1 MRQPRLD
8 RGAEVPVACP
18 SLSVT
23 PTGDQQ
29 LKATMV
35 IPAGVT
41 EVVLDLTRPRLISVT
56 GIGRG
61 GKRHEYHL
69 KVTPKGKLLLI

>member
-1 MRQPRLD
+1 
-8 RGAEVPVACP
+8 
-18 SLSVT
+18 
-23 PTGDQQ
+23 
-29 LKATMV
+29 MV

>member
-1 MRQPRLD
+1 VRQPRLD
-8 RGAEVPVACP
+8 RPAEVPEACP
-18 SLSVT
+18 SLSIT
-23 PTGDQQ
+23 PTSKQQ
-29 LKATMV
+29 LQTAMA
-35 IPAGVT
+35 IPAEVT
-41 EVVLDLTRPRLISVT
+41 ELVLDLRRPRLISVT

>member
-1 MRQPRLD
+1 MAIP
-8 RGAEVPVACP
+8 AEV
-18 SLSVT
+18 
-23 PTGDQQ
+23 
-29 LKATMV
+29 
-35 IPAGVT
+35 T
-41 EVVLDLTRPRLISVT
+41 ELVLDLRRPRLISVT